1 MSRWDFKADK
11 IGTISYTY
19 FEDLIVHNLYSRN
32 ALIIECAEWE
42 KEGKELYKVCS
53 FWADKEHLKNMLGI
67 NKGYNNVYN
76 GGYKNLKITLLRKY
90 RGTKDIV
97 NAFIKAKF
105 DENIQIEIVDNLN
118 ELPWR

>member
-1 MSRWDFKADK
+1 MLKWDFKTDK
-11 IGTISYTY
+11 IGTISYNY
-19 FEDLIVHNLYSRN
+19 FDKKLIVNNLYSGN
-32 ALIIECAEWE
+32 ALMIECAEWE
-42 KEGKELYKVCS
+42 QEGKELYQVCS

-67 NKGYNNVYN
+67 NKGYENVYN
-76 GGYKNLKITLLRKY
+76 SGYKNLKITLLRKY

-118 ELPWR
+118 ELP